1 MKGIKLFKSLAATCL
16 ALTVLLG
23 SSAAVAGAE
32 TSKIGSIGVPEIT
45 PYMLYTNSTST
56 GFDLSSSGVA
66 TGFASIH
73 GYSSVTKIVIFLFL
87 EKYSGGKWLTDG
99 AATSTTYS
107 SYAYLDFTDTVSHGY
122 TYRVRGSYYVYSGTA
137 YEHTTVYSGTEYY

>member
-1 MKGIKLFKSLAATCL
+1 MKGIKLFKGMAATCL
-16 ALTVLLG
+16 ALMVMLS

-32 TSKIGSIGVPEIT
+32 TAKIGSISVPEIT
-45 PYMLYTNSTST
+45 PYMLYTNSTTT
-56 GFDLSSSGVA
+56 GFDLTSSGVA
-66 TGFASIH
+66 TGYASIN
-73 GYSSVTKIVIFLFL
+73 GYASTTKIVIFIFL

-99 AATSTTYS
+99 AWTSTTYS
-107 SYAYLDFTDTVSHGY
+107 DHAFLYFTDTVSHGY